1 MPVTTDRQSTNPDEY
16 AADLQDCLHCHGPRS
31 RQVRRLLRLARKER
45 DAEKERIFETKLAE
59 YRRYQRES
67 RQPTLWN
74 LPARGWEWFWDGA
87 QYTPPRE
94 VVMTLVYVA
103 LALVGVESVKRYV
116 LPRFEAETPV
126 PGPAF
131 MTSKS
136 WDQRDWDELEP
147 TPGRRVSNEALD
159 RVETWLV
166 GEFQEAA
173 ASAQLQAALS
183 AQIDS
188 AMHELLA
195 SPEFRERLRKQ
206 VGAAIVGDPEFSS
219 PLPSAQ
225 AMPDSTK
232 THSSEPPDENVATR
246 LEPSQAKGP

>member
-1 MPVTTDRQSTNPDEY
+1 MPVTAADPPSTPDEY
-16 AADLQDCLHCHGPRS
+16 AAQLQDCLHGHGPRS

-103 LALVGVESVKRYV
+103 LALVGVESVNRYV

-131 MTSKS
+131 MTGKG
-136 WDQRDWDELEP
+136 WDRPDWDELAP
-147 TPGRRVSNEALD
+147 APGRRVSNEALD

-173 ASAQLQAALS
+173 TSAQLQAALS
-183 AQIDS
+183 AQIDA

-195 SPEFRERLRKQ
+195 SPEFQERLRKQ
-206 VGAAIVGDPEFSS
+206 VGAAMIGDPEDAS
-219 PLPSAQ
+219 PHPSAP
-225 AMPDSTK
+225 ALPDSTNA
-232 THSSEPPDENVATR
+232 HSSEPSDANVATR
-246 LEPSQAKGP
+246 LESGQAAGP